1 MVDYLYVSLALTLC
15 KMTYPPLRRRLNDS
29 LSLKLWLKLGTME
42 HMSQT
47 NTAPLRQ
54 RALLTDEQLAHLPSH
69 HPLKTAQTGES
80 AMIRTLT
87 GRIADHAP
95 VWFMRQAGRSLPEYR
110 QVREGIPMLDSCL
123 NPELAAEI
131 TVQPVRRHGV
141 DAGIFFSDI
150 VIPMKLAGVGVDIVP
165 GRGPVLDAPV
175 RTLEDIKNLPEL
187 EDSALDPI
195 REAVALTVE
204 QLGSTPLIGFAGAP
218 FTVAA
223 YMVEGGPSRDH
234 LRPRTMMHADP
245 EAWEALGQ
253 WAARTSAQ
261 FLAAQIE
268 AGASA
273 VQLFDSWAGSLGEA
287 DYRRFV
293 QPHSAA
299 TLAAVEHY
307 GVPRI
312 HFGTGTAEL
321 LPAMLEAG
329 ADVIGVDYRLPL
341 SEAQRRLGG
350 GIVLQGNI
358 DPALLASGW
367 EALAAHTDSVLEEG
381 RCAPA
386 HVVNLGHGVPPTTD
400 PTVLTR
406 LVDYIHT
413 QTRKG

>member
-1 MVDYLYVSLALTLC
+1 
-15 KMTYPPLRRRLNDS
+15 MT
-29 LSLKLWLKLGTME
+29 
-42 HMSQT
+42 QT
-47 NTAPLRQ
+47 PALRQ
-54 RALLTDEQLAHLPSH
+54 RPLLTDEHLAHLPST
-69 HPLKTAQTGES
+69 HPLKTANTGES

-87 GRIADHAP
+87 GREAEHAP
-95 VWFMRQAGRSLPEYR
+95 VWFMRQAGRSLLEYR
-110 QVREGIPMLDSCL
+110 QVREGIPMLESCL
-123 NPELAAEI
+123 TPELAAEI
-131 TVQPVRRHGV
+131 TVQPVRRHKV

-150 VIPMKLAGVGVDIVP
+150 VIPMKLAGVGVEIVP
-165 GRGPVLDAPV
+165 GRGPVLDQPV
-175 RTLEDIKNLPEL
+175 RTLDDIKNLPEL

-204 QLGSTPLIGFAGAP
+204 KLGSTPLIGFAGAP

-245 EAWEALGQ
+245 EAWEALGT

-293 QPHSAA
+293 MPHSAA

-350 GIVLQGNI
+350 GVVLQGNI

-367 EALAAHTDSVLEEG
+367 EALAAHTDAVLEEG
-381 RCAPA
+381 RTAPA

-400 PTVLTR
+400 PTVLTQ

>member
-1 MVDYLYVSLALTLC
+1 MHLEVYFSDT
-15 KMTYPPLRRRLNDS
+15 
-29 LSLKLWLKLGTME
+29 LSLKFFILIGTIVC
-42 HMSQT
+42 MSMNQSPT
-47 NTAPLRQ
+47 LRQ
-54 RALLTDEQLAHLPSH
+54 RALLTDEQLAHLPAN
-69 HPLKTAQTGES
+69 HPLKAANTGES

-87 GRIADHAP
+87 GRPADHAP

-110 QVREGIPMLDSCL
+110 EIREGIPMLDACL
-123 NPELAAEI
+123 TPALAAEI
-131 TVQPVRRHGV
+131 TVQPVRRHKV

-150 VIPMKLAGVGVDIVP
+150 VIPMKLAGVNVDIVP

-175 RTLEDIKNLPEL
+175 PTMEEIKNLPEL

-195 REAVALTVE
+195 REAIALTVKE
-204 QLGSTPLIGFAGAP
+204 LGSTPLIGFAGAP

-245 EAWEALGQ
+245 EAWDALAA

-273 VQLFDSWAGSLGEA
+273 VQLFDSWAGSLGES

-299 TLAAVEHY
+299 VLSAVEHY

-321 LPAMLEAG
+321 LPALLEAG

-341 SEAQRRLGG
+341 SVAQERLGG

-367 EALAAHTDSVLEEG
+367 EALAAHTDAVLEQG

-400 PTVLTR
+400 PTVLTA

>member
-1 MVDYLYVSLALTLC
+1 M
-15 KMTYPPLRRRLNDS
+15 
-29 LSLKLWLKLGTME
+29 SLKLCFKLGRME
-42 HMSQT
+42 YMSQT
-47 NTAPLRQ
+47 ASSALRQ
-54 RALLTDEQLAHLPSH
+54 RPLLTDEQLAHLPAT
-69 HPLKTAQTGES
+69 HPLKTAGTGES

-87 GRIADHAP
+87 GREADHAP

-110 QVREGIPMLDSCL
+110 EIREGIPMLDSCL

-131 TVQPVRRHGV
+131 TVQPVRRHKV

-187 EDSALDPI
+187 EDAALDPI

-204 QLGSTPLIGFAGAP
+204 KLGSTPLIGFAGAP

-245 EAWEALGQ
+245 EAWEALGA

-293 QPHSAA
+293 MPHSAA

-367 EALAAHTDSVLEEG
+367 EALAAHTDTVLEEG
-381 RCAPA
+381 RSAPA

-413 QTRKG
+413 STAK